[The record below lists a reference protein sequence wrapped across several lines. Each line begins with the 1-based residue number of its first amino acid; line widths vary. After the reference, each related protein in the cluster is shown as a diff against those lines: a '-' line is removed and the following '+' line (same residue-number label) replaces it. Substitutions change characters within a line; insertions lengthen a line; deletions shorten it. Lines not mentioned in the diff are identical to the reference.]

1 MSGLPLINAQI
12 VYDYLRISDPMEKT
26 IFGGW
31 RYQPVDAIFIL
42 GSGSLGPV
50 KKAAELYHL
59 GAAKHIAFTSAGG
72 NFGGNIVFGRQECD
86 AYADEL
92 LKLKVPGKCIRYP
105 FKDKRTTNT
114 LQEAKVGMEF
124 LDHWFGPIQGI
135 ILCSR
140 SIHQRRAWATFQK
153 HGGIVEFANYPD
165 DELLSVELLP
175 RLVQEIDRL
184 QEYGAKGDLLVQDIP
199 KDVLAVTEQ
208 IRQHLKK

>member
-114 LQEAKVGMEF
+114 CKK
-124 LDHWFGPIQGI
+124 QGI
-135 ILCSR
+135 
-140 SIHQRRAWATFQK
+140 SITLDQAERLREAWPGSS
-153 HGGIVEFANYPD
+153 GGTSCCVVPFA
-165 DELLSVELLP
+165 SVH
-175 RLVQEIDRL
+175 V
-184 QEYGAKGDLLVQDIP
+184 
-199 KDVLAVTEQ
+199 
-208 IRQHLKK
+208 